1 MAYLERSRMR
11 ALKKALEITA
21 IVAAVFILITTA
33 AALTF
38 VNLKVIFAVDV
49 MTNEYRQRVEVFEI
63 ERQRHNHVM
72 DRIERHLQQLDS
84 KLGRPIGPK
93 K

>member
-1 MAYLERSRMR
+1 VKAI
-11 ALKKALEITA
+11 KKALEITA
-21 IVAAVFILITTA
+21 IVAAVFILISTA

-49 MTNEYRQRVEVFEI
+49 MANEYRQRIEVFEI
-63 ERQRHNHVM
+63 ERQRHNHVV
-72 DRIERHLQQLDS
+72 DRVERMLIQLEN
-84 KLGRPIGPK
+84 KYGRHIGPIAPK